1 MELEGVVN
9 QMRVIIFGAG
19 GYIGSEFRQQMTM
32 AGIEYY
38 VLSSRNWSTSFQLSN
53 QILSIRPTHI
63 INCAAYVGETCIAD
77 CESNKSAAILSN
89 VMFVKV
95 LTDICF
101 AQNIVLGHVSTGC
114 LYTGYPDGGFKESDP
129 PNMSFEL
136 NNCSF
141 YTGTKVLAEQLLRP
155 LTRKYVWR
163 IRLPFESYNNRRNYF
178 TKLLSY
184 DQLIS
189 TPNSLSHKSDFVKAC
204 LETIQREVEFG
215 TYNMT
220 NPGSLSAKEIV
231 TLMKQHLDLRDV
243 MPKKEFKFF
252 EDANA
257 LTDIPRSNTIL
268 NTDKLK
274 NTGIHIR
281 PVQESAEDALKNWR
295 WL

>member
-9 QMRVIIFGAG
+9 QVRVIIFGAG

-32 AGIEYY
+32 DGIKYY
-38 VLSSRNWSTSFQLSN
+38 TMSSRNWATYAQLSN
-53 QILSIRPTHI
+53 QILSLRPTHI
-63 INCAAYVGETCIAD
+63 INCAAYVGDTCIAD
-77 CESNKSAAILSN
+77 CETNKSAAILSN
-89 VMFVKV
+89 VMFVKI

-101 AQNIVLGHVSTGC
+101 TQNVVLCHVSTGC
-114 LYTGYPDGGFKESDP
+114 LYTGYPTGGFKESDP

-141 YTGTKVLAEQLLRP
+141 YTGTKVLAEQLFRL
-155 LTRKYVWR
+155 LARKYIWR

-184 DQLIS
+184 EQLIS
-189 TPNSLSHKSDFVKAC
+189 VQNSLSHKSDFVKAC
-204 LETIQREVEFG
+204 LESIQKEVSFG

-220 NPGSLSAKEIV
+220 NPGSMSAKEIV
-231 TLMKQHLDLRDV
+231 ELMKKHLDLRDV
-243 MPKKEFKFF
+243 MPKKEFKFLG
-252 EDANA
+252 DANA
-257 LTDIPRSNTIL
+257 LADIPRSNTIL

-281 PVQESAEDALKNWR
+281 PVQEAVEDALKNWR
-295 WL
+295 WI